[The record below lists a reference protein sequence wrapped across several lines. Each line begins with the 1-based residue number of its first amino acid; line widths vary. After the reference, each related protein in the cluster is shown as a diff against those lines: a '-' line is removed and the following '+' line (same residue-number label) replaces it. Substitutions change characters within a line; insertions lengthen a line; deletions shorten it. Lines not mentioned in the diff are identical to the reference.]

1 MLGRFHRGYGR
12 GGAETTNIQVN
23 DQDIFIFFI
32 NKMSRWHSSRRQGS
46 GKVPLDHDSSE
57 SFRHGVVR
65 ERTFQT
71 NSNRSKCPELKST
84 WKIQEIVG
92 SLTGLKLVSRGKHKR
107 RDDERNKS
115 GQTM

>member
-1 MLGRFHRGYGR
+1 MLGRFHCGYGT
-12 GGAETTNIQVN
+12 GEAETTNVQVN
-23 DQDIFIFFI
+23 DQDIFIFVI

-46 GKVPLDHDSSE
+46 GKVPLDPDSSE
-57 SFRHGVVR
+57 RFRHGVVR

-71 NSNRSKCPELKST
+71 KSNRSKCPELKST

-92 SLTGLKLVSRGKHKR
+92 SLTGLKLVSRGKHR
-107 RDDERNKS
+107 RDDERNRS